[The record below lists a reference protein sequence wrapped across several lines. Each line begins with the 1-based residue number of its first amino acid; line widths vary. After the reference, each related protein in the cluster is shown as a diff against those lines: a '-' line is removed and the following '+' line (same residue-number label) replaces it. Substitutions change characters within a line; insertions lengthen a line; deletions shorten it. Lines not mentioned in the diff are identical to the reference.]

1 MSIQLIPGP
10 AYRGRQ
16 HIPMPPSELRG
27 WTVRVG
33 VPICSGFCLWGS
45 EPQMGSNSRNSLLRQ
60 KGGWKSMIKVT
71 PGPGPCK
78 GWEGRLSP

>member
-1 MSIQLIPGP
+1 MSVQLIPGP

-33 VPICSGFCLWGS
+33 VPICSGFVCGAASHRWAQTAETRSFDRKEAGS
-45 EPQMGSNSRNSLLRQ
+45 P
-60 KGGWKSMIKVT
+60 
-71 PGPGPCK
+71 
-78 GWEGRLSP
+78 